1 MKNNIKIANYLRY
14 ILRTSLIIISITWF
28 VFALLSGSENFGG
41 GLKGVL
47 SNIPNALP
55 WLLLFVIIYVAWKRE
70 LVGGIII
77 ILTGLF
83 TIFFFQTYKSLVTL
97 LGISL
102 PLIII
107 SIFLLMSWYLRKNK
121 KMKFTPNSSSIFQNR
136 KNKIYKK

>member
-121 KMKFTPNSSSIFQNR
+121 K
-136 KNKIYKK
+136 

>member
-121 KMKFTPNSSSIFQNR
+121 NEIHPYPLFHFSKQ
-136 KNKIYKK
+136 KKSNL